1 MSINFP
7 TNPVNGQTF
16 VALGRGWQYNSTALA
31 WEALIRVNTA
41 FSSDDITEGTTN
53 LYQNPE
59 NIQDEVNNLLV
70 AGSNITLTYN
80 DVANTLTIDSAG
92 GGGGGGGGGSPFST
106 DLLPDTTN
114 LRDIGSTSKKWKDLH
129 MAGDA
134 VIDGTLTVNGTT
146 TTINSTQLDIDDLN
160 ITIASGAGSAAA
172 ANGAGI
178 TVDGANATLTY
189 TSSNDRWNFNKDLVV
204 NTVHGNVTGQVSDI
218 SNFSTSNLTEGTN
231 LYYTD
236 ARAQAIS
243 INNIVEDTTPQLGGN
258 LESNGYQI
266 QMADNNKIALGTGER
281 GYLQHTGASGKL
293 LLFSTVGGIDIR
305 TTADNETIAI
315 SSDNSSGGIANYFV
329 ADGSTGESLLYYYGN
344 ERLKTGSGGI
354 TVTGTVNGHT
364 IPGGTGTLALLSDI
378 SSGGISN
385 LVEDTTPQLG
395 GDLDT
400 NGNHIN
406 FGDGNRAKFG
416 VGSDM
421 QIYHSGVDSIIEDT
435 GTGSIIIRSGTT
447 YIQNAAGT
455 KTSIQTNAGAG
466 QTLYFND
473 SPKFVTSTS
482 GVDITGNVNLDS
494 GGVRHTFTVSSSG
507 ASAYVF
513 SDTSGIYFP
522 TNANNPDLY
531 LKRGDIYR
539 FSVNA
544 SGHPFYIK
552 TVAGAGT
559 SNQYTTGVSGNG
571 TQVGDITFK
580 VPMNAPDTLYYQ
592 CGAHSSMVG
601 TINIMGAGGGGAST
615 GDISFNASTLSSSG
629 STITLDDN
637 VTVTGTLTSS
647 QAGAPIITSASTI
660 TLQAATSGRVNISQ
674 SPLRLYNVST
684 TNRNSITAA
693 DGDMIYNTT
702 TNKAQVFANGS
713 WVDLH

>member
-1 MSINFP
+1 MAINFP

-16 VALGRGWQYNSTALA
+16 IALGRGWQYNSSATA

-70 AGSNITLTYN
+70 AGTNITLTYN
-80 DVANTLTIDSAG
+80 DVANSLTIDSTG
-92 GGGGGGGGGSPFST
+92 GGGGATALEDLSNVSSTSPSTGQVLKWAGSEWAPAADATGGGGSGIALT
-106 DLLPDTTN
+106 DLSV
-114 LRDIGSTSKKWKDLH
+114 G
-129 MAGDA
+129 AE
-134 VIDGTLTVNGTT
+134 GT
-146 TTINSTQLDIDDLN
+146 
-160 ITIASGAGSAAA
+160 ASG
-172 ANGAGI
+172 
-178 TVDGANATLTY
+178 DGDVAYN
-189 TSSNDRWNFNKDLVV
+189 
-204 NTVHGNVTGQVSDI
+204 NVTGVFTYTPPDTSSFLTSVPAQSFASLTGKPTTIAGYGITDAFDGAYNSLTGKPTLFDGAFSSLTGKPTTISGYGITDAATQYSNSNVDTHLNQSNPTSGFVLSWSGTDYAWVAQSGGMSDI
-218 SNFSTSNLTEGTN
+218 
-231 LYYTD
+231 
-236 ARAQAIS
+236 
-243 INNIVEDTTPQLGGN
+243 
-258 LESNGYQI
+258 
-266 QMADNNKIALGTGER
+266 
-281 GYLQHTGASGKL
+281 
-293 LLFSTVGGIDIR
+293 
-305 TTADNETIAI
+305 
-315 SSDNSSGGIANYFV
+315 
-329 ADGSTGESLLYYYGN
+329 
-344 ERLKTGSGGI
+344 
-354 TVTGTVNGHT
+354 
-364 IPGGTGTLALLSDI
+364 
-378 SSGGISN
+378 
-385 LVEDTTPQLG
+385 VEDTTPQLG

-416 VGSDM
+416 SGSDM

-466 QTLYFND
+466 QTLYYNNN
-473 SPKFVTSTS
+473 PVFVTSS
-482 GVDITGNVNLDS
+482 GGIDITGDVNLDS
-494 GGVRHTFTVSSSG
+494 GGIRYTFNVSSSG

-513 SDTSGIYFP
+513 NDTAQVYFP
-522 TNANNPDLY
+522 SNANNPTLY
-531 LKRGDIYR
+531 LKRGDIYK

-559 SNQYTTGVSGNG
+559 GNQYTSGVSGNG

-580 VPMNAPDTLYYQ
+580 VPMDAPDTLYYQ
-592 CGAHSSMVG
+592 CSAHSAMVG
-601 TINIMGAGGGGAST
+601 TINIMGAGGGSAST
-615 GDISFNASTLSSSG
+615 GDISFSGSTLSSSG
-629 STITLDDN
+629 NTITLDDN
-637 VTVTGTLTSS
+637 VTVSGTLTSTQS
-647 QAGAPIITSASTI
+647 GSPIITSATNI
-660 TLQAATSGRVNISQ
+660 TLQAASSGRVSINQ

-693 DGDMIYNTT
+693 DGDMIYNAT

>member
-1 MSINFP
+1 MAINFP

-16 VALGRGWQYNSTALA
+16 IALGRGWQYNSSATA

-70 AGSNITLTYN
+70 AGTNITLTYN
-80 DVANTLTIDSAG
+80 DVANSLTIDSTG
-92 GGGGGGGGGSPFST
+92 GGGGATALEDLSNVSSTSPSTGQVLKWAGSEWAPAADATGGGGSGIALT
-106 DLLPDTTN
+106 DLSV
-114 LRDIGSTSKKWKDLH
+114 G
-129 MAGDA
+129 AE
-134 VIDGTLTVNGTT
+134 GT
-146 TTINSTQLDIDDLN
+146 
-160 ITIASGAGSAAA
+160 ASG
-172 ANGAGI
+172 
-178 TVDGANATLTY
+178 DGDVAYN
-189 TSSNDRWNFNKDLVV
+189 
-204 NTVHGNVTGQVSDI
+204 NVTGVFTYTPPDTSSFLTSVPAQSFASLTGKPTTIAGYGITDAFDGAYNSLTGKPTLFDGAFSSLTGKPTTISGYGITDAATQYSNSNVDTHLNQSNPTSGFVLSWSGTDYAWVAQSGGMSDI
-218 SNFSTSNLTEGTN
+218 
-231 LYYTD
+231 
-236 ARAQAIS
+236 
-243 INNIVEDTTPQLGGN
+243 
-258 LESNGYQI
+258 
-266 QMADNNKIALGTGER
+266 
-281 GYLQHTGASGKL
+281 
-293 LLFSTVGGIDIR
+293 
-305 TTADNETIAI
+305 
-315 SSDNSSGGIANYFV
+315 
-329 ADGSTGESLLYYYGN
+329 
-344 ERLKTGSGGI
+344 
-354 TVTGTVNGHT
+354 
-364 IPGGTGTLALLSDI
+364 
-378 SSGGISN
+378 
-385 LVEDTTPQLG
+385 VEDTTPQLG

-416 VGSDM
+416 SGSDM

-466 QTLYFND
+466 QTLYYNNN
-473 SPKFVTSTS
+473 PVFVTSS
-482 GVDITGNVNLDS
+482 GGIDITGDVNLDS
-494 GGVRHTFTVSSSG
+494 GGIRYTFNVSSSG

-513 SDTSGIYFP
+513 NDTAQVYFP
-522 TNANNPDLY
+522 SNANNPTLY
-531 LKRGDIYR
+531 LKRGDIYK

-559 SNQYTTGVSGNG
+559 GNQYTSGVSGNG

-580 VPMNAPDTLYYQ
+580 VPMDAPDTLYYQ
-592 CGAHSSMVG
+592 CSAHSAMVG
-601 TINIMGAGGGGAST
+601 TINIMGAGGGSAST
-615 GDISFNASTLSSSG
+615 GDISFSGSTLSSSG
-629 STITLDDN
+629 NTITLDDN
-637 VTVTGTLTSS
+637 VTVSGTLTSS
-647 QAGAPIITSASTI
+647 QAGAPILTSASSI
-660 TLQAATSGRVNISQ
+660 TLQAATSSRVHVSQ

>member
-1 MSINFP
+1 MAINFP

-16 VALGRGWQYNSTALA
+16 IALGRGWQYNSSATA

-70 AGSNITLTYN
+70 AGTNITLTYN
-80 DVANTLTIDSAG
+80 DVANSLTIDSTG
-92 GGGGGGGGGSPFST
+92 GGGGATALEDLSNVSSTSPSTGQVLKWAGSEWAPAADATGGGGSGIALT
-106 DLLPDTTN
+106 DLSV
-114 LRDIGSTSKKWKDLH
+114 G
-129 MAGDA
+129 AE
-134 VIDGTLTVNGTT
+134 GT
-146 TTINSTQLDIDDLN
+146 
-160 ITIASGAGSAAA
+160 ASG
-172 ANGAGI
+172 
-178 TVDGANATLTY
+178 DGDVAYN
-189 TSSNDRWNFNKDLVV
+189 
-204 NTVHGNVTGQVSDI
+204 NVTGVFTYTPPDTSSFLTSVPAQSFASLTGKPTTIAGYGITDAFDGAYNSLTGKPTLFDGAFSSLTGKPTTISGYGITDAATQYSNSNVDTHLNQSNPTSGFVLSWSGTDYAWVAQSGGMSDI
-218 SNFSTSNLTEGTN
+218 
-231 LYYTD
+231 
-236 ARAQAIS
+236 
-243 INNIVEDTTPQLGGN
+243 
-258 LESNGYQI
+258 
-266 QMADNNKIALGTGER
+266 
-281 GYLQHTGASGKL
+281 
-293 LLFSTVGGIDIR
+293 
-305 TTADNETIAI
+305 
-315 SSDNSSGGIANYFV
+315 
-329 ADGSTGESLLYYYGN
+329 
-344 ERLKTGSGGI
+344 
-354 TVTGTVNGHT
+354 
-364 IPGGTGTLALLSDI
+364 
-378 SSGGISN
+378 
-385 LVEDTTPQLG
+385 VEDTTPQLG

-416 VGSDM
+416 SGSDM

-466 QTLYFND
+466 QTLYYNNN
-473 SPKFVTSTS
+473 PVFVTSS
-482 GVDITGNVNLDS
+482 GGIDITGDVNLDS
-494 GGVRHTFTVSSSG
+494 GGIRYTFNVSSSG

-513 SDTSGIYFP
+513 NDTAQVYFP
-522 TNANNPDLY
+522 ANANNPTLY
-531 LKRGDIYR
+531 LKRGDIYK

-559 SNQYTTGVSGNG
+559 GNQYTSGVSGNG

-580 VPMNAPDTLYYQ
+580 VPMDAPDTLYYQ
-592 CGAHSSMVG
+592 CSAHSAMVG
-601 TINIMGAGGGGAST
+601 TINIMGAGGGSAST
-615 GDISFNASTLSSSG
+615 GDISFSGSTLSSSG
-629 STITLDDN
+629 NTITLDDN
-637 VTVTGTLTSS
+637 VTVSGTLTSS
-647 QAGAPIITSASTI
+647 QAGAPILTSASSI
-660 TLQAATSGRVNISQ
+660 TLQAATSSRVHVSQ